1 MVQTV
6 TIKDALGKIIYDN
19 SFDCKTKELK
29 INTTLFNQGLY
40 ITTVYFADVQLK
52 SVKLSIVR

>member
-6 TIKDALGKIIYDN
+6 EIKDVLGKTIYDN
-19 SFDCKTKELK
+19 SFDCKTMKLK
-29 INTTLFNQGLY
+29 INTTSFNQGLY
-40 ITTVYFADVQLK
+40 ITTVYFDDVKVK